1 MKNKYLLLLSFLFLS
16 AGLMAQSTIK
26 VAGTVLD
33 ESGKPL
39 VGVSISVEGSAMGT
53 MTDIDGKFRLENI
66 PARAVLVYSFL
77 GYETQKMQYNA
88 SRERERVGLK
98 ESINE
103 MEEVVVTG
111 RGSQR
116 KVSVVGAITSIA
128 AEDLR
133 VPATSVS
140 NMLGGRVPGI
150 ISVTRSG
157 EPGNNFSEFW
167 IRGISTFGASQ
178 SALVLIDGIEGSI
191 NDLDP
196 DDIESFSILKDASAT
211 AVYGVRGANGVVV
224 VTTKRGKAG
233 KLRVNFKTNATYSY
247 SPRMPEYAHS
257 YDYARLANEAQ
268 VVRGN
273 SPIYTDAEL
282 ELFKTGLDPDLYPDV
297 SWRDVILKDYVWNNQ
312 SHLSVSGGGENSRFY
327 LSLGINNN
335 EGIFKQ
341 DESVKK
347 YSSNVSYNKYN
358 FRGNIDANLT
368 STTELS
374 LNLETVFVTQNA
386 PGFGGMD
393 PTNSNRNRALWNAQ
407 SNMPPTLVPVR
418 YSNGQ
423 LPSYG
428 TNADEMSPYVQLNY
442 TGSFATERYST
453 KSNLGITQDLGMIT
467 EGLKLAAL
475 FSLSTNGYH
484 TIARIMNP
492 DLYYA
497 DTKTGRNLDGSL
509 RTTRKVTRQDLTTSQ
524 ASISDREI
532 YFETTASYNR
542 VFDSDH
548 RVTGLVHFYLQG
560 SKNSNWGNGVFSVIP
575 RRYEALS
582 GRATYSYK
590 DTYLVEGNVGYTGSE
605 NFNEERRW
613 GLFPSIALGWTPS
626 QYQLV
631 KDNLPFL
638 NFFKV
643 RASYGQVGNDRLK
656 ENGNDIRFPYL
667 NIVGSSGSGTWG
679 GTGLGETQIG
689 AVDME
694 WETTTKYNLGLDA
707 KLFNDRIDL
716 VVDVFRNKTTGIF
729 QRRANIP
736 EEGGMTAMLP
746 YTNIGSMTSW
756 GTDGTLAYIQPIGED
771 MSFTVRGNY
780 TLSRNKVDYWEQ
792 SGIVYPYQSYSGVP
806 YGVMRGLIALGLFE
820 DEDDV
825 RSSPRQTFMNNVLP
839 GDIKYKDVNGDGI
852 VDQDDVVPL
861 SYSNV
866 PRVQYGFAGEF
877 SYKNFK
883 VSVLFEGV
891 GEVQYFFGDSYDG
904 QSSGASG
911 GSGYFPYAWESR
923 GNLLQIAV
931 DQSSR
936 WTPASYS
943 GTRDTE
949 NPNARFPRLTYGDN
963 ANNNR
968 ASTFW
973 LADGRYFRLKNVEVS
988 YTLPTSWMRSI
999 GIESA
1004 TVSLVGDNLHVWDR
1018 IKLWDPAQASSNG
1031 GVYPLQRTFTAQLY
1045 VTF

>member
-1 MKNKYLLLLSFLFLS
+1 MRNKYLLLALSLLLS
-16 AGLMAQSTIK
+16 VSLTAQNAIK

-33 ESGKPL
+33 EAGNPL
-39 VGVSISVEGSAMGT
+39 VGVSVSVEGLSMGT
-53 MTDIDGKFRLENI
+53 MTDVDGKFRLENI
-66 PARAVLVYSFL
+66 PARSVIVYSFL
-77 GYETQKMQYNA
+77 GYETQKIQYN
-88 SRERERVGLK
+88 SSNERERVGLK

-103 MEEVVVTG
+103 MDEVVVTG
-111 RGSQR
+111 RGTQR
-116 KVSVVGAITSIA
+116 KVSVVGAITSIEA
-128 AEDLR
+128 KDLLI
-133 VPATSVS
+133 PATSVS

-157 EPGNNFSEFW
+157 EPGQNFSEFW

-178 SALVLIDGIEGSI
+178 SALVLIDGIEGNL

-233 KLRVNFKTNATYSY
+233 KLHVNFKTNASYSY
-247 SPRMPEYAHS
+247 SPRMPEYARA

-273 SPIYTDAEL
+273 SPIYTGAEL

-297 SWRDVILKDYVWNNQ
+297 SWRDVILKDHVINTQ
-312 SHLSVSGGGENSRFY
+312 HHLSVAGGGENSRFY
-327 LSLGINNN
+327 LSLGLTNN
-335 EGIFKQ
+335 EGILNE

-347 YSSNVSYNKYN
+347 YDSNINYNKYN

-368 STTELS
+368 RTTLLS
-374 LNLETVFVTQNA
+374 LNLETVFVSQNS
-386 PGFGGMD
+386 PGFGED
-393 PTNSNRNRALWNAQ
+393 NNDALWSAQ
-407 SNMPPTLVPVR
+407 ANMPPTLVPVR

-423 LPSYG
+423 LPAYG

-442 TGSFATERYST
+442 TGSLASERYSA
-453 KSNLGITQDLGMIT
+453 KANLGLSQDLGFIT

-475 FSLSTNGYH
+475 FSLTTNGTH
-484 TIARIMNP
+484 LIARMMTP

-497 DTKTGRNLDGSL
+497 DPRTGRNLDGSL
-509 RTTRKVTRQDLTTSQ
+509 RTTRRVTRQDLTTAQTSR
-524 ASISDREI
+524 SDRSI
-532 YFETTASYNR
+532 YFETTGNYNR

-548 RVTGLVHFYLQG
+548 RVTGLVHFYLQET
-560 SKNSNWGNGVFSVIP
+560 KNSTWGNGVFSAIP

-590 DTYLVEGNVGYTGSE
+590 DTYLIEGNVGYTGSE
-605 NFNEERRW
+605 NFNEGQRW

-626 QYQLV
+626 QYELV
-631 KDNLPFL
+631 KETLPFV

-656 ENGNDIRFPYL
+656 ENDVDIRFPYL
-667 NIVGSSGSGTWG
+667 NIMGSSTSGTWG
-679 GTGLGETQIG
+679 GTAIGESQTG

-694 WETTTKYNLGLDA
+694 WETTTKYNLGLDL
-707 KLFNDRIDL
+707 KLFGDRIDM
-716 VVDVFRNKTTGIF
+716 VVDVFRNQTTGIF

-736 EEGGMTAMLP
+736 EESGMSTNSTLP
-746 YTNIGSMTSW
+746 YSNIGSMTSW
-756 GTDGTLAYIQPIGED
+756 GTDGTLAYLQPLGED
-771 MSFTVRGNY
+771 MNFTVRGNY

-792 SGIVYPYQSYSGVP
+792 SGVVYPYQSYTGVP

-825 RSSPRQTFMNNVLP
+825 RSSPKQTFMNNVLP

-852 VDQDDVVPL
+852 VDPDDVVPL
-861 SYSNV
+861 SYSNI

-877 SYKNFK
+877 SWKNFR
-883 VSVLFEGV
+883 VSILFEGV
-891 GEVQYFFGDSYDG
+891 DEVQYFW
-904 QSSGASG
+904 G
-911 GSGYFPYAWESR
+911 GTGFYPYAWESR

-931 DQSSR
+931 DQSNR

-943 GTRDTE
+943 GSKETE
-949 NPNARFPRLTYGDN
+949 NPNARFPRLTYGEN

-968 ASTFW
+968 NSTFW
-973 LADGRYFRLKNVEVS
+973 LADGTYFRLKNVEVA
-988 YTLPTSWMRSI
+988 YTIPASLTRRV
-999 GIESA
+999 GISSA
-1004 TVSLVGDNLHVWDR
+1004 TVSLVGDNLHVWDKV
-1018 IKLWDPAQASSNG
+1018 KLWDPAQASSNG
-1031 GVYPLQRTFTAQLY
+1031 AKYPLQRVFTAQLY

>member
-1 MKNKYLLLLSFLFLS
+1 MKKKSLLLLAALS
-16 AGLMAQSTIK
+16 LSVSLTAQNLIK
-26 VAGTVLD
+26 VAGSVLD

-39 VGVSISVEGSAMGT
+39 VGVTVSLEGSTMGT
-53 MTDIDGKFRLENI
+53 MTDVDGKFRLENI
-66 PARAVLVYSFL
+66 PARSFIVYSFL
-77 GYETQKMQYNA
+77 GYETQRIQYVA
-88 SRERERVGLK
+88 SRERERIGLK
-98 ESINE
+98 ESITE
-103 MEEVVVTG
+103 MDEVVVTG
-111 RGSQR
+111 RGAQR
-116 KVSVVGAITSIA
+116 KASVVGAITSID
-128 AEDLR
+128 AESLR
-133 VPATSVS
+133 VPAASVS

-178 SALVLIDGIEGSI
+178 SALVLIDGIEGNI

-233 KLRVNFKTNATYSY
+233 KLRVNFKTNASYSY
-247 SPRMPEYAHS
+247 SPRMPEYARA

-273 SPIYTDAEL
+273 SPIYTAAEL

-297 SWRDVILKDYVWNNQ
+297 RWRDVILKDNVWNNQ
-312 SHLSVSGGGENSRFY
+312 SHLSISGGGENSRFY
-327 LSLGINNN
+327 LSLGMTNN
-335 EGIFKQ
+335 EAIFKQ
-341 DESVKK
+341 DESAKK
-347 YSSNVSYNKYN
+347 YNSNVDYHKYN
-358 FRGNIDANLT
+358 FRGNIDANL
-368 STTELS
+368 SRSTELS

-393 PTNSNRNRALWNAQ
+393 PTNSNRNNALWSAQ
-407 SNMPPTLVPVR
+407 ANMPPTLVPVR
-418 YSNGQ
+418 YTNGQ

-428 TNADEMSPYVQLNY
+428 TNANEMSPYVQLNY
-442 TGSFATERYST
+442 TGSFAVERYST
-453 KSNLGITQDLGMIT
+453 KANLGLTQDLSMIT
-467 EGLKLAAL
+467 EGLKVAGL
-475 FSLSTNGYH
+475 FSLSINGYH
-484 TIARIMNP
+484 AIARIMNP

-497 DTKTGRNLDGSL
+497 DAQTGRNLDGSL
-509 RTTRKVTRQDLTTSQ
+509 RTTRRVTRQDLTVAQT
-524 ASISDREI
+524 SISNREL
-532 YFETTASYNR
+532 YFETTANYNR

-560 SKNSNWGNGVFSVIP
+560 AKDSNWGNSVFSAIP
-575 RRYEALS
+575 RRYQALS

-590 DTYLVEGNVGYTGSE
+590 DTYLIESNVGYTGSE
-605 NFNEERRW
+605 NFNEDRRW

-626 QYQLV
+626 QYEIV
-631 KDNLPFL
+631 KDNLPFV
-638 NFFKV
+638 NFFKI

-656 ENGNDIRFPYL
+656 ENGSDIRFPYL
-667 NIVGSSGSGTWG
+667 NIIGSTGSGTWG
-679 GTGLGETQIG
+679 GTGIGESQIG

-707 KLFNDRIDL
+707 KFFNDRIDL
-716 VVDVFRNKTTGIF
+716 VIDVFRNRTTGIF

-736 EEGGMTAMLP
+736 EEGGMTSSLP
-746 YTNIGSMTSW
+746 YTNIGSMTAW
-756 GTDGTLAYIQPIGED
+756 GTDGTLAYNQPLSED

-806 YGVMRGLIALGLFE
+806 YGVRRGLIALGLFE

-825 RSSPRQTFMNNVLP
+825 RSSPKQIFMNNVLP
-839 GDIKYKDVNGDGI
+839 GDIKYKDVNGDGVI
-852 VDQDDVVPL
+852 DPDDVVPL

-866 PRVQYGFAGEF
+866 PRIQYGFAGEF
-877 SYKNFK
+877 RWKNFTL
-883 VSVLFEGV
+883 SILFEGV
-891 GEVQYFFGDSYDG
+891 GEVEYFL
-904 QSSGASG
+904 G
-911 GSGYFPYAWESR
+911 GSGYYPYAWESR

-943 GTRDTE
+943 GTKETE
-949 NPNARFPRLTYGDN
+949 NPNARFPRLTYGEN

-968 ASTFW
+968 NSTFW
-973 LADGRYFRLKNVEVS
+973 LIDGRYFRLKNVEVG
-988 YTLPTSWMRSI
+988 YTIPQSWTKRV

-1004 TVSLVGDNLHVWDR
+1004 TISLVGDNLHVWDNM
-1018 IKLWDPAQASSNG
+1018 KNLWDPAQASDNG
-1031 GVYPLQRTFTAQLY
+1031 GVYPLQRIFTAQLY
-1045 VTF
+1045 LTF